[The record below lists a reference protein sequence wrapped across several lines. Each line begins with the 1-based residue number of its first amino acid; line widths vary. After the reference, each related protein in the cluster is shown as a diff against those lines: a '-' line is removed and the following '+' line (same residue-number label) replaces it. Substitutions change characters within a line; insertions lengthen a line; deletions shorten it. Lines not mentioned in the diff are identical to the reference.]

1 MLSAIGRLLGLSP
14 TFRIMLI
21 SSRPLSYRRQVSDSE
36 LIPYKLQRLSIG
48 SSKSSVAWN
57 AMDSDA
63 VSRRSSASSYAS
75 AGSNTSFYSHNST
88 TQGTNTTSLPS
99 RPSSLTNIQRLRS
112 TIPPPPLFKRLP
124 PAIYECILQHLRTV
138 HLSVSSTSCATCYMR
153 DLCSLALT
161 SRAWDR
167 AVRTRL

>member
-1 MLSAIGRLLGLSP
+1 MLN
-14 TFRIMLI
+14 
-21 SSRPLSYRRQVSDSE
+21 RPLSYRRQVSDPG
-36 LIPYKLQRLSIG
+36 LMPYRLQRLSIG

-57 AMDSDA
+57 AMDSNT

-75 AGSNTSFYSHNST
+75 AGSNTSLYSHYST
-88 TQGTNTTSLPS
+88 AQGTNTTSLPS

-112 TIPPPPLFKRLP
+112 ANPPPPLFKRLP
-124 PAIYECILQHLRTV
+124 PAIYECIFQHLRTI
-138 HLSVSSTSCATCYMR
+138 HLSVSSTSCVTCYMR

-161 SRAWDR
+161 SRTWDR